1 MNINEEFFE
10 WMYQTVEGK
19 GYSDLLETL
28 YSVQFYVVLP
38 LDENRLIDGCELRYR
53 FGEDCN
59 IPKVVIDKVFG
70 HNDECSV
77 LEMML
82 SLAIRIE
89 ETIMSDS
96 DYGDRTSMW
105 FWIMIKSLGLYSMT
119 NGNYDEPKVLKI
131 LDTFLTR
138 CYKDNGAGSLFIVN
152 NTNKDMRDVEIW
164 YQMCLFFD
172 DLL

>member
-59 IPKVVIDKVFG
+59 IPKVVID
-70 HNDECSV
+70 
-77 LEMML
+77 
-82 SLAIRIE
+82 
-89 ETIMSDS
+89 
-96 DYGDRTSMW
+96 
-105 FWIMIKSLGLYSMT
+105 
-119 NGNYDEPKVLKI
+119 
-131 LDTFLTR
+131 TR
-138 CYKDNGAGSLFIVN
+138 L
-152 NTNKDMRDVEIW
+152 
-164 YQMCLFFD
+164 
-172 DLL
+172 